1 MIERLVLAARSV
13 IFRVLK
19 IAYTTTRDYIDMF
32 PNSKYSKLMPHSV
45 ILTLL
50 LMAPLMAQ
58 AKTVLIETPLGDI
71 EIELLEND
79 APKTVANF
87 LSYIEDNRYDN
98 AFFHRSVDGFII
110 QGGGFSFADETVSNI
125 PTFAPVVNEFKVSN
139 TRGTV
144 AMAKLGDDPNS
155 ATSQWFINLGNNS
168 GNLDN
173 QNGGF
178 TVFARV
184 IGDGMA
190 VADAI
195 NELQTIDAGGAFTHL
210 PVINFSGDTIKAEH
224 IVFTTISDES
234 ASPAFQMNPGL
245 NDAWHNPDTAGQ
257 GYFITVLPDLGLVLL
272 AWFTYD
278 TELSPPD
285 ATANLGAPG
294 HRWLT
299 AVGPID
305 GNSAV
310 LNIEFA
316 SGGLF
321 DQPADVDRVIDG
333 TITLSFDNCSS
344 GTVDYDIPSI
354 DRQGSVPIKRVAA
367 DNRALCEALLNDGEP
382 QTAGQ

>member
-1 MIERLVLAARSV
+1 MFSSSKFNKLIPQSLVLA
-13 IFRVLK
+13 
-19 IAYTTTRDYIDMF
+19 
-32 PNSKYSKLMPHSV
+32 
-45 ILTLL
+45 LL
-50 LMAPLMAQ
+50 LMTPLMAQ

-98 AFFHRSVDGFII
+98 AIIHRSVDGFII
-110 QGGGFSFADETVSNI
+110 QGGGFTFTDDTVFEI
-125 PTFAPVVNEFKVSN
+125 PTFAPVQNEFKISN

-184 IGDGMA
+184 IGDGMD

-195 NELQTIDAGGAFTHL
+195 NDLQTVNAGGAFTDI
-210 PVINFSGDTIKAEH
+210 PVINFSGNTIKAENV
-224 IVFTTISDES
+224 VFTAISDQS
-234 ASPAFQMNPGL
+234 ALPAFQMNPGL
-245 NDAWHNPDTAGQ
+245 NDAWFNPDTDGQ
-257 GYFITVLPDLGLVLL
+257 GFFVTVFPDLGFVLL

-278 TELSPPD
+278 TELPPPD
-285 ATANLGAPG
+285 ASANLGDPG

-299 AVGPID
+299 AVGPIN

-310 LNIEFA
+310 LEIEFA

-321 DQPADVDRVIDG
+321 DEAAEVDRVIDG
-333 TITLSFDNCSS
+333 TITLSFDSCSS

-367 DNRALCEALLNDGEP
+367 DNSALCESLLNDGEP
-382 QTAGQ
+382 QAAGQ